1 MVRVF
6 LHDVNGFVSRNLA
19 GQIIA
24 AYTEEGEEGAPS
36 VCTAEII
43 GTVRQGEKH
52 PKWCSEFI
60 PMGDDKAIK
69 KAILSADVVIY
80 DLFQAV
86 KETINGLKVVV
97 REPYQTDKIFI
108 GVSTCMS
115 WAKTPLPK
123 LEDGQDDPEAKL
135 SEANLDK
142 RKPHPHFKPYVTTEN
157 LILAKGNSK
166 REELKTYV
174 VWTGL
179 LYGGGEAILHSLF
192 KRAWMC
198 EASEL
203 LLPGKGTNKVPTIHV
218 KDLGQIVL
226 TLMKDK
232 PDEPQGIV
240 AVDGGQNSN
249 LKSIVGA
256 LSQTLG
262 PGKVRRVEMDEY
274 IESLAVGEKDENG
287 YNLMLQVDLPMESTT
302 ISGLVPAMHCAE
314 GLVASITQV
323 VAEYRKVNNLTP
335 VRIFLHGPPAV
346 GKTMY
351 GEKLAY
357 EFEIALLR
365 TAEVIDEMLAADPKF
380 KERVDAKRVNG
391 RISDDMMVKIFQRKL
406 SSFACQNQGYIL
418 DGFPKSLAQAKKLFA
433 ISPEGEGDAE
443 AGDAEPEEEP
453 PAEGGDGD
461 AAEAPIGKGA
471 SWRQREKPVP
481 LPEFCVS
488 FEASDELLKQRI
500 LQLAESETKP
510 GHNDEA
516 GFTRR
521 LKYFQDE
528 NKTENTVVNAFE
540 ENGGRVLIV
549 EADADVEETLEILRL
564 TIGMPHNYRPTKA
577 KEERE
582 RLQAKKE
589 TEEDDAKKREKESAE
604 ALDADER
611 KKRQK
616 EESARI
622 AEIRKQEKDLLEARS
637 QPLRK
642 YLMENVLPILT
653 KGLLDVA
660 KVRPEDPIDFLADYL
675 FQQASPTAV
684 VLSSMTVG
692 RRHALL
698 PSSFAHG
705 QSSRCCRRTTLSA
718 LCRCIAALRTSSW
731 QASCALRSRR
741 SSLVYICASRRIFGR
756 LEC

>member
-1 MVRVF
+1 
-6 LHDVNGFVSRNLA
+6 
-19 GQIIA
+19 
-24 AYTEEGEEGAPS
+24 
-36 VCTAEII
+36 
-43 GTVRQGEKH
+43 
-52 PKWCSEFI
+52 
-60 PMGDDKAIK
+60 
-69 KAILSADVVIY
+69 
-80 DLFQAV
+80 
-86 KETINGLKVVV
+86 
-97 REPYQTDKIFI
+97 
-108 GVSTCMS
+108 
-115 WAKTPLPK
+115 
-123 LEDGQDDPEAKL
+123 
-135 SEANLDK
+135 
-142 RKPHPHFKPYVTTEN
+142 
-157 LILAKGNSK
+157 
-166 REELKTYV
+166 
-174 VWTGL
+174 
-179 LYGGGEAILHSLF
+179 
-192 KRAWMC
+192 
-198 EASEL
+198 
-203 LLPGKGTNKVPTIHV
+203 
-218 KDLGQIVL
+218 
-226 TLMKDK
+226 
-232 PDEPQGIV
+232 
-240 AVDGGQNSN
+240 
-249 LKSIVGA
+249 
-256 LSQTLG
+256 
-262 PGKVRRVEMDEY
+262 
-274 IESLAVGEKDENG
+274 
-287 YNLMLQVDLPMESTT
+287 
-302 ISGLVPAMHCAE
+302 
-314 GLVASITQV
+314 
-323 VAEYRKVNNLTP
+323 
-335 VRIFLHGPPAV
+335 
-346 GKTMY
+346 
-351 GEKLAY
+351 
-357 EFEIALLR
+357 LLR

-675 FQQASPTAV
+675 FQQD
-684 VLSSMTVG
+684 
-692 RRHALL
+692 
-698 PSSFAHG
+698 F
-705 QSSRCCRRTTLSA
+705 
-718 LCRCIAALRTSSW
+718 RTS
-731 QASCALRSRR
+731 
-741 SSLVYICASRRIFGR
+741 
-756 LEC
+756 